1 MKRANPYGHPD
12 VLCVKVSRFGKF
24 NQRGIQNSSRRTKLA
39 RDLIG
44 HRLAEQLWLR
54 SAGGICLTIY
64 GSSVGWLRGLFARQ
78 PLRGRPRMWIA
89 IVLFNVLRFATI
101 YYSKTTPEWALIWLL
116 TGVS

>member
-54 SAGGICLTIY
+54 SAGGICLTIF
-64 GSSVGWLRGLFARQ
+64 GSSAAAAIRRSLARDL
-78 PLRGRPRMWIA
+78 PNLDDVVVETRR
-89 IVLFNVLRFATI
+89 LELE
-101 YYSKTTPEWALIWLL
+101 SKN
-116 TGVS
+116 G